1 MGERPEFNVEQAIA
15 AEAFRIAV
23 PDAALADLRERLG
36 TTRWPTEPEGAGW
49 RLGAN
54 LAYLQKFVARW
65 REGYD
70 WRAEEAALNG
80 LPQYRAEIGGL
91 KIHFLYC
98 PGVGPRPKPLL
109 LTHGWPGSVFEF
121 RDIVL
126 PLADPA
132 RFGGD
137 AADAFTVIAPSL
149 PGYGFSTAPAAPVTP
164 AEIADLWHLLMT
176 EVLGFPR
183 YFAHGGDWGSAV
195 TSELARR
202 HGEAV
207 TAIHLTMLGLRPALG
222 DGAPPLSE
230 AEQSWLKLTRERL
243 QREGGYQEIQGTRPQ
258 SLAYGLTDSP
268 AGLAAWIVEKYQGWP
283 GAKADQPP
291 PFPMDRLI
299 TQVMLYWLNGINAAN
314 WLYFAVRNR
323 GNLTLQPGE
332 RIAVPTG
339 FAFFAFDLFPPPPA
353 EWVERLYCKVTDRRD
368 FDRGGHFVA
377 MENGPLL
384 IEELRRFFR
393 AFRAGS

>member
-1 MGERPEFNVEQAIA
+1 MEQAIA

-23 PDAALADLRERLG
+23 PEATLADLRLRLG
-36 TTRWPTEPEGAGW
+36 STRWPAEPEGSAW

-54 LAYLQKFVARW
+54 LGYMQQFVARW
-65 REGYD
+65 RDAYD

-80 LPQYRAEIGGL
+80 LPQYRAEVGGL

-98 PGVGPRPKPLL
+98 PGVGPNPKPLL

-132 RFGGD
+132 HFGGD

-149 PGYGFSTAPAAPVTP
+149 PGYGFSAPPAAPVTP
-164 AEIADLWHLLMT
+164 AEIADLWHLLMSG
-176 EVLGFPR
+176 VLGFPR
-183 YFAHGGDWGSAV
+183 YFAHGGDWGSVV

-202 HGEAV
+202 HGDAV
-207 TAIHLTMLGLRPALG
+207 TAIHLTMLGLRPSLG
-222 DGAPPLSE
+222 EGAPPLSE
-230 AEQSWLKLTRERL
+230 AERNWVKLTRERL
-243 QREGGYQEIQGTRPQ
+243 RREGGYQEIQGTRPQ

-268 AGLAAWIVEKYQGWP
+268 AGLAAWIVEKYHGWP

-291 PFPMDRLI
+291 PFAMDRLI
-299 TQVMLYWLNGINAAN
+299 TQVMLYWLNGINAPN
-314 WLYFAVRNR
+314 WLYWAVRNR
-323 GNLTLQPGE
+323 GGLTLKPGE
-332 RIAVPTG
+332 RVEVPTG
-339 FAFFAFDLFPPPPA
+339 VAFFPFDLFPVPPA
-353 EWVERLYCKVTDRRD
+353 EWVARIYNVVDRRD

-384 IEELRRFFR
+384 VEELRRFFR
-393 AFRAGS
+393 AFRDRS